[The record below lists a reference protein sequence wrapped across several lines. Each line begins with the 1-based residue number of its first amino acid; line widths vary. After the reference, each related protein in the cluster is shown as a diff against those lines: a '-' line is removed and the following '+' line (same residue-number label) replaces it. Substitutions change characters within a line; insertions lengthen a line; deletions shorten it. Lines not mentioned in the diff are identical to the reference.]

1 MECLKGELMKG
12 RTVVLVSHHVQL
24 CAPGAK
30 YIVALDNGRLQF
42 EGSSEAFLASSI
54 MKTLVQTT
62 DNVSK
67 EDKEELVKAEENV
80 LIALPEKNGGSSSET
95 SSTITPTSSQVKK
108 ERKPPRKLVEEEKRA
123 VGRIGREIWETYIWA
138 CGNGWYWM
146 IFMSI
151 LIAASLS
158 PVLENGWL
166 RYD

>member
-1 MECLKGELMKG
+1 MKG
-12 RTVVLVSHHVQL
+12 RTVILVSHHVQL

-30 YIVALDNGRLQF
+30 YIVVLDNGHLQF
-42 EGSSEAFLASSI
+42 EGSSEAFLVSPI

-62 DNVSK
+62 DNALK
-67 EDKEELVKAEENV
+67 TDEEEEEELIKVEGKV
-80 LIALPEKNGGSSSET
+80 SALPERNVKKNVESSSET
-95 SSTITPTSSQVKK
+95 SSTITPSPLEVKK

-138 CGNGWYWM
+138 CGTGWYWT
-146 IFMSI
+146 IFISI

-158 PVLENGWL
+158 PVLENSWL